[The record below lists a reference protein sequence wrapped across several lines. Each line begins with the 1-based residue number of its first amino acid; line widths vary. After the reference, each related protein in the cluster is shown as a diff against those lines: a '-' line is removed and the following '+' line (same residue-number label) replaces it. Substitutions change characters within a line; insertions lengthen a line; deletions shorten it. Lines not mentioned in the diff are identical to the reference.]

1 MNTKSTDIHLSDIAI
16 YLLPVTMRVPLK
28 FGAETLTNVKCLRV
42 KAVVEDGRGRSAEG
56 WGETP
61 LSVAWG
67 WPSPLGFDER
77 ERAFVDFCSRL
88 ATAARPG
95 RVRRRGGGGGFRAS
109 ASRWVNLS
117 RQSRRLRNWDR

>member
-1 MNTKSTDIHLSDIAI
+1 
-16 YLLPVTMRVPLK
+16 MRVPLK

-88 ATAARPG
+88 ATAWASFPRTGHPIEIG
-95 RVRRRGGGGGFRAS
+95 HAFTGEALAELLRNFNAERAEIF
-109 ASRWVNLS
+109 
-117 RQSRRLRNWDR
+117 SRRQVRPNV